1 MALAGTGIQGISAK
15 APYKQGDLRTKAD
28 HTEFE
33 GREGSN
39 MKRVGLWAV
48 GIGVLVSGGLIT
60 VAHAGA
66 NDGAPKCT
74 LATLKGRYLFAAPTT
89 LFPPALGLTEQAV
102 GNAAGYH
109 VFNGDG
115 TGQDYVTVTINGVDQ
130 HLPSPFNLTYTL
142 NSDCTGTYSVLP
154 LGQGLPTFDI
164 FVSPTGDEITSINT
178 DPGNASSYTPSRR
191 VWPPNRNAQ

>member
-1 MALAGTGIQGISAK
+1 MRRI
-15 APYKQGDLRTKAD
+15 
-28 HTEFE
+28 
-33 GREGSN
+33 
-39 MKRVGLWAV
+39 GLWAL
-48 GIGVLVSGGLIT
+48 GIGVLVSVGPLT
-60 VAHAGA
+60 VELAYAGN

-74 LATLKGRYLFAAPTT
+74 LATLKGRYLFAAHAT

-109 VFNGDG
+109 VFNGNG

-130 HLPSPFNLTYTL
+130 HVPSPNDLQYTL

-164 FVSPTGDEITSINT
+164 FVSPNGDEIASINT
-178 DPGNASSYTPSRR
+178 DPGDASSYTPSRR
-191 VWPPNRNAQ
+191 VWPPSSNAR